1 MKARSDDDRLITLC
15 SAPKYLKYGIPI
27 DMSFSVSTPF
37 LSIIVRVPV
46 LIGITCLLYTSDAAD
61 E

>member
-1 MKARSDDDRLITLC
+1 MKATSDDDRLITLC

-37 LSIIVRVPV
+37 LTIIVRVPV
-46 LIGITCLLYTSDAAD
+46 LIGITV
-61 E
+61 